1 MNANNTHHSTK
12 LSELALERARAELSS
27 EMQKSIKS
35 VWSTTR
41 ASVETAENSKSSVYY
56 ILKSWNKVH
65 KMQSIMQYLDPNKR
79 NRRQVSKL

>member
-41 ASVETAENSKSSVYY
+41 ASVETVENSKSSVYY

-65 KMQSIMQYLDPNKR
+65 KMQSIMQYLDSNKR